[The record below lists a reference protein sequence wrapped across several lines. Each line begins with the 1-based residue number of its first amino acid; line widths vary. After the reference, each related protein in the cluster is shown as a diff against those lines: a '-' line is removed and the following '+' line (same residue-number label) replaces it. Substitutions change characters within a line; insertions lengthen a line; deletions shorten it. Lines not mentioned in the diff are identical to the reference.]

1 MSKQKKEKRYKNMAN
16 FNFKNATE
24 DVLLLSH
31 LMKGREQRTTT
42 EMARKY
48 EKGFTIIDFDLVE
61 QEKEDGTK
69 SEYVCILFKEDENSY
84 YCGGLILT
92 KIVKEW
98 LSNFNSIEEC
108 VKELQAQG
116 GVKIALEETK
126 TKDGKNNL
134 TTVKVM

>member
-1 MSKQKKEKRYKNMAN
+1 MKKFGNVLWGIVLIIIGLIIGG
-16 FNFKNATE
+16 NALRITNINIFFFFFFM
-24 DVLLLSH
+24 L
-31 LMKGREQRTTT
+31 
-42 EMARKY
+42 
-48 EKGFTIIDFDLVE
+48 FIIVPCFI
-61 QEKEDGTK
+61 G
-69 SEYVCILFKEDENSY
+69 IFKEDENSY

>member
-1 MSKQKKEKRYKNMAN
+1 MAN

-24 DVLLLSH
+24 EVLLLSH

-69 SEYVCILFKEDENSY
+69 TEYVCILFKEDEKSY

-98 LSNFNSIEEC
+98 LSNFDSIEEC
-108 VKELQAQG
+108 VKELQAQD

>member
-1 MSKQKKEKRYKNMAN
+1 MAN

-24 DVLLLSH
+24 EVLLLSH

-84 YCGGLILT
+84 YCGGMILT